1 MSTRSSNSPF
11 RRLGRDVWL
20 ILGVALSVWV
30 MLALASYDQN
40 DPAWFFTGINN
51 PPLNMMGPLGALISE
66 FMLIGF
72 GYMAFALP
80 VLIVWHA
87 LSVLREKAL
96 MDLSQTRGWIQF
108 FGWWLALAGFGGL
121 FTMAFFPEAGDLPP
135 EVTAGG
141 ALGQAMVDAA
151 VLSMGFIGGGVA
163 LFALGLAGLT
173 LAFSIQWTQVL
184 EALGRGLERFW
195 QGLLGRAQAK
205 PQADMNL
212 APSRWQRLIHP
223 LAGVWQRFQSR
234 RALKAARASKA
245 KGQSEATAW
254 FENTHGD
261 SAEPNLDGLDDLEWD
276 PVDPDPIEI
285 MPDEPPMFAKP
296 VRDTSVSDQ
305 QAKPSEAAENQSITE
320 VDDEP
325 ETPSVSDIEPA
336 TKISD
341 LLRGKFTPKS
351 SEPAERVEPNLDW
364 EDETVRDDPPFDLD
378 ERVEPHP
385 AEPHPA
391 EPRPVEP
398 ASDKVPVTEFSAK
411 DLGDNTAAPELGESP
426 RKTDY
431 KLPGLEL
438 MIRRD
443 SDEQGYSVDE
453 LQAMGELLELRLGEF
468 KVKAKVV
475 EVHPGPVVTRFEIQP
490 APGVKASRISNLAQD
505 LARSLAVARVRV
517 VEVIPGKSV
526 VGVEIPNAHRRII
539 RMREVIASDAFT
551 LAESPLTL
559 ALGHDISGEAVVAN
573 VAKMPH
579 LLVAGTTGSGKSV
592 GINSM
597 LVSMLYKAGPDEV
610 RFILVDPKMLELS
623 VYEGIPHLLSPVVT
637 DMKEAANAL
646 RWCVGEMERRYKLMA
661 QVGVRNLAG
670 FNKKVKDARD
680 AGEPMLDPLWNPE
693 NAGIG
698 ETSAPELDTLPM
710 IVVVID
716 EFADMMMIVGKKVDQ
731 LIARIAQKARA
742 AGIHLILATQRPSV
756 DVITGLIKA
765 NVPTRIGFQVS
776 SKIDSRTVLD
786 QGGAEQLLGHGDM
799 LFLPPG
805 TGMPVRVH
813 GCLVEDDEVHR
824 VVEHW
829 KGQGSPDLVP
839 DILSGYDESE
849 GAGSGGADGEGGNAE
864 ESDPLYDQA
873 VEFVLESRR
882 ASISAVQRKL
892 KIGYNRSA
900 RMIEAMEAAGVVSS
914 MGHNG
919 QREVIA
925 PKPRSHD

>member
-1 MSTRSSNSPF
+1 MSASTSKSPTAGF
-11 RRLGRDVWL
+11 KRLGRDLWL
-20 ILGVALSVWV
+20 VVGIALSIWV
-30 MLALASYDQN
+30 LMALATYDQD
-40 DPAWFFTGINN
+40 DPAWFFTGINDPAQN
-51 PPLNMMGPLGALISE
+51 LMGDLGALVSE

-72 GYMAFALP
+72 GYLAFVLP

-87 LSVLREKAL
+87 LSVLRERSL
-96 MDLSQTRGWIQF
+96 LDLSQSGGWIRF

-121 FTMAFFPEAGDLPP
+121 LTIGWFPKAGDLPP

-141 ALGQAMVDAA
+141 ALGQMMADLMLV
-151 VLSMGFIGGGVA
+151 SMGFVGGGVA

-173 LAFSIQWTQVL
+173 LAFAIRWTQVF
-184 EALGRGLERFW
+184 EWLGATAEGLV
-195 QGLLGRAQAK
+195 QGLAGKAQAR
-205 PQADMNL
+205 PQSSMNL
-212 APSRWQRLIHP
+212 ASSRWVRWMHP
-223 LAGVWQRFQSR
+223 IQSAWSRFQSR
-234 RALKAARASKA
+234 RMAKQAKKKQTSETAST
-245 KGQSEATAW
+245 SAW
-254 FENTHGD
+254 FDGPE
-261 SAEPNLDGLDDLEWD
+261 SAVEAAEPSLTALDDLQWD
-276 PVDPDPIEI
+276 PVIEDPIEI
-285 MPDEPPMFAKP
+285 PPLETAEPSERAEPSFDDWDAPIDASSRAEPAFDEPTVQTPPTP
-296 VRDTSVSDQ
+296 VQKSP
-305 QAKPSEAAENQSITE
+305 AP
-320 VDDEP
+320 EP
-325 ETPSVSDIEPA
+325 EPP
-336 TKISD
+336 
-341 LLRGKFTPKS
+341 FTP
-351 SEPAERVEPNLDW
+351 
-364 EDETVRDDPPFDLD
+364 DPP
-378 ERVEPHP
+378 
-385 AEPHPA
+385 
-391 EPRPVEP
+391 
-398 ASDKVPVTEFSAK
+398 VPVTAFDPKEV
-411 DLGDNTAAPELGESP
+411 GVVPELGEAP
-426 RKTDY
+426 RKTGY

-443 SDEQGYSVDE
+443 SDDQGYSMDE
-453 LQAMGELLELRLGEF
+453 LQSMGELLEQRLGEF
-468 KVKAKVV
+468 NVKAKVV

-539 RMREVIASDAFT
+539 RMREVVASEAFN
-551 LAESPLTL
+551 LAESPLSL

-610 RFILVDPKMLELS
+610 RLILVDPKMLELS
-623 VYEGIPHLLSPVVT
+623 VYEGIPHLLAPVVT

-661 QVGVRNLAG
+661 KVGVRNLAG
-670 FNKKVKDARD
+670 FNKKVRDARA
-680 AGEPMLDPLWNPE
+680 AGEPLTDPLWTPE
-693 NAGIG
+693 SAGVN
-698 ETSAPELDTLPM
+698 EHSAPDLETLPM

-765 NVPTRIGFQVS
+765 NVPTRISFQVS

-805 TGMPVRVH
+805 TSLPVRVH

-829 KGQGSPDLVP
+829 KTQGEPDLIP

-849 GAGSGGADGEGGNAE
+849 ASGAEGGGEGGNAE

-925 PKPRSHD
+925 PKPRSHE

>member
-1 MSTRSSNSPF
+1 MSASTSKTPAAPF
-11 RRLGRDVWL
+11 KRLGRDLWL
-20 ILGVALSVWV
+20 VVGIALSVWV
-30 MLALASYDQN
+30 LLALATYDAN
-40 DPAWFFTGINN
+40 DPAWFFTGINDPAKN
-51 PPLNMMGPLGALISE
+51 LMGDLGALVSE

-72 GYMAFALP
+72 GYLAFVLP

-87 LSVLREKAL
+87 LSVLRERAL
-96 MDLSQTRGWIQF
+96 VDLSQTGGWIRF
-108 FGWWLALAGFGGL
+108 LGWWLALAGFGGL
-121 FTMAFFPEAGDLPP
+121 LSVGWFPQAGDLPP

-141 ALGQAMVDAA
+141 ALGQVMADLM
-151 VLSMGFIGGGVA
+151 LSPMGFVGGGLA

-173 LAFSIQWTQVL
+173 LAFAIRWSDVFEWM
-184 EALGRGLERFW
+184 GRNAEQLS
-195 QGLLGRAQAK
+195 QGIVGKAQAR
-205 PQADMNL
+205 PQSSMNL
-212 APSRWQRLIHP
+212 AESKFERWMHP
-223 LAGVWQRFQSR
+223 LQSAWSRFQSR
-234 RALKAARASKA
+234 RVAKAAAKKA
-245 KGQSEATAW
+245 QPAPAKEKSMW
-254 FENTHGD
+254 FDEPVLDD
-261 SAEPNLDGLDDLEWD
+261 SPLDYAEPSLTGLDDLEWD
-276 PVDPDPIEI
+276 PVVEDPIEI
-285 MPDEPPMFAKP
+285 PPVQPANTEQRVEPVF
-296 VRDTSVSDQ
+296 
-305 QAKPSEAAENQSITE
+305 
-320 VDDEP
+320 DD
-325 ETPSVSDIEPA
+325 PA
-336 TKISD
+336 V
-341 LLRGKFTPKS
+341 
-351 SEPAERVEPNLDW
+351 SEPAPAESVFSEP
-364 EDETVRDDPPFDLD
+364 EPPF
-378 ERVEPHP
+378 ESP
-385 AEPHPA
+385 
-391 EPRPVEP
+391 
-398 ASDKVPVTEFSAK
+398 VPVTAFDPKEVGVTP
-411 DLGDNTAAPELGESP
+411 DVDVTPTIGDKP
-426 RKTDY
+426 RQTGF

-443 SDEQGYSVDE
+443 SDEKGYSMDE
-453 LQAMGELLELRLGEF
+453 LQGMGELLEQRLGEF
-468 KVKAKVV
+468 NVKAKVV

-539 RMREVIASDAFT
+539 RMREVVASEAFN
-551 LAESPLTL
+551 LAESPLSL

-610 RFILVDPKMLELS
+610 RLILVDPKMLELS
-623 VYEGIPHLLSPVVT
+623 VYEGIPHLLAPVVT

-661 QVGVRNLAG
+661 KVGVRNLAG
-670 FNKKVKDARD
+670 FNKKVVDARE
-680 AGEPMLDPLWNPE
+680 AGEPLTDPLWTLE
-693 NAGIG
+693 SAGVN
-698 ETSAPELDTLPM
+698 EHSAPELDTLPM

-765 NVPTRIGFQVS
+765 NVPTRISFQVS

-805 TGMPVRVH
+805 TSLPVRVH

-829 KGQGSPDLVP
+829 KTQGEPDLIP
-839 DILSGYDESE
+839 DILSSYDESE
-849 GAGSGGADGEGGNAE
+849 GGSSEGGGEGGNAE